1 MVDDF
6 DFVEAT
12 FFLLPAGETVVVIV
26 SVIVVVFITLDF
38 SAGVFGISAGVSSLK
53 GFLVAFAEVSAGVAS
68 VVLEISSGG
77 VDDWTVLC
85 ADFLRP
91 AGVNCSAGL
100 LAIDEVSAGDSAT
113 DGEVADGILASEAAV
128 V

>member
-26 SVIVVVFITLDF
+26 SVIVVVFIALDC
-38 SAGVFGISAGVSSLK
+38 SAEVFGVSAEVSSLEA
-53 GFLVAFAEVSAGVAS
+53 FLVAFAEVSAGVAS
-68 VVLEISSGG
+68 GLEIASEF
-77 VDDWTVLC
+77 VDDCAVLC

-91 AGVNCSAGL
+91 AGVS
-100 LAIDEVSAGDSAT
+100 
-113 DGEVADGILASEAAV
+113 
-128 V
+128 